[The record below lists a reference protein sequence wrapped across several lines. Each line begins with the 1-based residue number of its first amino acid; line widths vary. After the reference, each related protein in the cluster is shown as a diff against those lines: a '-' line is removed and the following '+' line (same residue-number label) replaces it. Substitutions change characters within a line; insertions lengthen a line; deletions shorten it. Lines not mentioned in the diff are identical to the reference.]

1 MNGRG
6 LVEVSALILATL
18 ATAGVFMYS
27 RGVQGTAEPM
37 VAVVVSNADIPARTD
52 LNELIKDEQF
62 KIIYVPESVVL
73 DGAVTSVHQLRSRHN
88 SVKILAG
95 ELILVARTSGLS
107 TRWLGFGSSARRS
120 PRNVP
125 SSEAGADRCRHA
137 ESRTLGDIPPPPG

>member
-73 DGAVTSVHQLRSRHN
+73 DGAVTSVHQEQAQQREDPGRRADPGRPHLGSVNAMARLRF
-88 SVKILAG
+88 
-95 ELILVARTSGLS
+95 LS
-107 TRWLGFGSSARRS
+107 
-120 PRNVP
+120 
-125 SSEAGADRCRHA
+125 
-137 ESRTLGDIPPPPG
+137 